1 MGEKMIEESNDVLN
15 NYVLNILE
23 GKVNKFGY
31 DFVFED
37 LNKLWIFFVSFCGF
51 EVVFDEIGEFF
62 EVSCVMFF
70 GF

>member
-1 MGEKMIEESNDVLN
+1 MIEESNDVLN

-37 LNKLWIFFVSFCGF
+37 LNKLWICFVSFCGF
-51 EVVFDEIGEFF
+51 EVVIDEIGEFF

>member
-51 EVVFDEIGEFF
+51 EVVIDEIGEFF